1 MNSVK
6 FSIKDSDFIEWLSDK
21 KTGISTLGMDNLL
34 KYYMKENTPAAMKDH
49 FRPIFP
55 DNSETI
61 CWYDPVEKVT
71 HYNQVIKD

>member
-1 MNSVK
+1 MSSVK
-6 FSIKDSDFIEWLSDK
+6 FSIKDSEFIEWLSDK

-34 KYYMKENTPAAMKDH
+34 KYYMKGNTPVIMKDH

-55 DNSETI
+55 ENSEMI
-61 CWYDPVEKVT
+61 WWYDPVEKVT